1 MGTYEEWHEMGI
13 EEIAYRVHSLNDST
27 VAQLIESVTIMID
40 SGHYPREAFPE
51 VQFVGRLLSDLR
63 VGQKNVTAN

>member
-27 VAQLIESVTIMID
+27 IAQFIQSVTIMID

-51 VQFVGRLLSDLR
+51 VQWLGRLLSDLR

>member
-27 VAQLIESVTIMID
+27 IAQFIESVTIMID

>member
-1 MGTYEEWHEMGI
+1 MGTYEEWHEMGV
-13 EEIAYRVHSLNDST
+13 EEVAYRVHSLNDST
-27 VAQLIESVTIMID
+27 IAQFIESVTIMVD

>member
-1 MGTYEEWHEMGI
+1 MGTYEEWHEM
-13 EEIAYRVHSLNDST
+13 ETEAIANRVRSLNDSAL
-27 VAQLIESVTIMID
+27 AQLVDSVTVMVV

-63 VGQKNVTAN
+63 VGQKNVETN

>member
-27 VAQLIESVTIMID
+27 VAQFIESVTIMID

>member
-1 MGTYEEWHEMGI
+1 METEA
-13 EEIAYRVHSLNDST
+13 IANRVRSLNDSALT
-27 VAQLIESVTIMID
+27 QLIDSVTVMVV

-63 VGQKNVTAN
+63 VGQKNVETN

>member
-1 MGTYEEWHEMGI
+1 MGTYEEWHEMGV
-13 EEIAYRVHSLNDST
+13 EEVAYRVHSLNDST
-27 VAQLIESVTIMID
+27 IAQFIESVTIMID

-51 VQFVGRLLSDLR
+51 VQFVGRLLSNLR

>member
-27 VAQLIESVTIMID
+27 IAQFIESVTIMVD

-51 VQFVGRLLSDLR
+51 VQFVGRLLSNLR

>member
-1 MGTYEEWHEMGI
+1 MGI

-27 VAQLIESVTIMID
+27 IAQFIQSVTIMID

-51 VQFVGRLLSDLR
+51 VQWLGRLLSDLR

>member
-1 MGTYEEWHEMGI
+1 MGTYEEWHEMET
-13 EEIAYRVHSLNDST
+13 EEIANRVRSLNDST
-27 VAQLIESVTIMID
+27 LTQLIDSVTVMVV

-51 VQFVGRLLSDLR
+51 VQWLGRLLSNLR

>member
-1 MGTYEEWHEMGI
+1 MGI

-27 VAQLIESVTIMID
+27 ITQFIESVTIMID

-51 VQFVGRLLSDLR
+51 VQFVGRLLSDLKIGPH
-63 VGQKNVTAN
+63 VEAN

>member
-1 MGTYEEWHEMGI
+1 MGTYEEWHEMGV
-13 EEIAYRVHSLNDST
+13 EEVAYRVHSLNDST
-27 VAQLIESVTIMID
+27 IAQFIESVTIMVD

-51 VQFVGRLLSDLR
+51 VQFVGRLLSNLR

>member
-27 VAQLIESVTIMID
+27 IAQFIESVTTMID

>member
-1 MGTYEEWHEMGI
+1 MATYEEWYGMKV
-13 EEIAYRVHSLNDST
+13 EEVANRVHSLNDST
-27 VAQLIESVTIMID
+27 IAQLIESVTIMID

>member
-1 MGTYEEWHEMGI
+1 MGTYEEWHEMGV
-13 EEIAYRVHSLNDST
+13 EEVAYRVHSLNDST
-27 VAQLIESVTIMID
+27 IAQFIESVTIMVD

-51 VQFVGRLLSDLR
+51 VQWLGRLLSNLR

>member
-1 MGTYEEWHEMGI
+1 MGTYEEWLEM
-13 EEIAYRVHSLNDST
+13 ETAAMANRVRSLNDST
-27 VAQLIESVTIMID
+27 LTQLIDSVTVMVV

-63 VGQKNVTAN
+63 GGQKNVETN

>member
-27 VAQLIESVTIMID
+27 IAQFIESVTIMID

-51 VQFVGRLLSDLR
+51 VQFVGRLLSNLR